1 MLGDPKFDPHG
12 HCISAMNGKMPTQDS
27 VSLAEVREGGQFVAL
42 SISDLDAPLLKQLKA
57 NGIAM
62 PAERITHA
70 AEDLHGCQAD
80 EMPFFVDAGDTN
92 CLCFFAG
99 LTTYTCEVG

>member
-1 MLGDPKFDPHG
+1 LQ
-12 HCISAMNGKMPTQDS
+12 SAINGKMPKQDS
-27 VSLAEVREGGQFVAL
+27 VSLAEVREGGSFVAL
-42 SISDLDAPLLKQLKA
+42 SVSDLDAPLLKRLKA
-57 NGIAM
+57 NSIAP

-80 EMPFFVDAGDTN
+80 EMPFFLDAGNTN

-99 LTTYTCEVG
+99 PTALITASLVSVARQRQ